1 MHKQDLDLPTGETKM
16 KFDVEKHI
24 LFLPL
29 PYTKKTE
36 IFEVWNTLENCRIG
50 NIRWL
55 NAWRHYVFYPE
66 VYTVFSDR
74 CLYRIADFVKQLN
87 ASHDSIR
94 RSTMSGENK

>member
-1 MHKQDLDLPTGETKM
+1 M
-16 KFDVEKHI
+16 KFDVKKHI
-24 LFLPL
+24 MFLPL
-29 PYTKKTE
+29 PVIQKTG
-36 IFEVWNTLENCRIG
+36 IYEVWNTLENCRIG

-87 ASHDSIR
+87 VSHGSIR
-94 RSTMSGENK
+94 RSTIEKLSKRL